1 MTNNELRTL
10 AEFSRKGEIAEMERI
25 VAEANNRV
33 DFHDYELN
41 SLVSQLIRAQHY
53 GVLDHFVK
61 KGLISTDLYDYDRF
75 STSVINTLF
84 KPQIAS
90 EVQLEAHL
98 IWMKGY
104 LAQIDD
110 INEEVGGITL
120 LEYALQE
127 NVVIPFLKLIFE
139 AGADLQRMDQ
149 YGQTLLFKVCSLRM
163 QSNERISELVDWLL
177 VEGLDPNIG
186 NVEQK
191 TALHM
196 AVDTLK
202 TDVVIK
208 LLNAGAD
215 PGLKD
220 WHGESSFYYA
230 AVRHFNPDLL
240 VPLLNY
246 GSPDFHSVNK
256 QGENLLNA
264 FLRMMHT
271 DSETNLSVLILLL
284 EHGADLTAASLWY
297 QKEKTGVDW
306 LAEKSVLVVQEIMD
320 KGYLDLSYA
329 DNEGNTLLH
338 KICQVNLNYD
348 ENRARDLYK
357 KVKYLVGE
365 GIDPQLENIMDKKA
379 VDYAMEDNIKVKTVE
394 WLLKQ

>member
-1 MTNNELRTL
+1 MTNNELKRLT
-10 AEFSRKGEIAEMERI
+10 EFSRKGEIAEMEQI
-25 VAEANNRV
+25 VAAANSRI

-41 SLVSQLIRAQHY
+41 SVVNQLITAQQY
-53 GVLDHFVK
+53 GILDHFVK

-98 IWMKGY
+98 IWMKSY
-104 LAQIDD
+104 LALIDD

-127 NVVIPFLKLIFE
+127 NVAIPFAKLIFE
-139 AGADLQRMDQ
+139 SGADLQRMDQ

-163 QSNERISELVDWLL
+163 QPNERINELVDWLL

-202 TDVVIK
+202 TDIVIR
-208 LLNAGAD
+208 LLDAGAD

-220 WHGESSFYYA
+220 WHGESAFYYA
-230 AVRHFNPDLL
+230 AVRHSNPDLL
-240 VPLLNY
+240 VSLLKY
-246 GSPDFHSVNK
+246 GKPDFHSVNK

-271 DSETNLSVLILLL
+271 DSATNLSVLILLL
-284 EHGADLTAASLWY
+284 EHGADLTAASVWY
-297 QKEKTGVDW
+297 QKEKTGIDW

-320 KGYLDLSYA
+320 KGYLDHNYA

-348 ENRARDLYK
+348 ETRARDLYK
-357 KVKYLVGE
+357 KAKYLVGK

-379 VDYAMEDNIKVKTVE
+379 VDYAMEENIKIKTVE

>member
-1 MTNNELRTL
+1 MTNNELRAL
-10 AEFSRKGEIAEMERI
+10 AETSRKGDIAEMERI
-25 VAEANNRV
+25 LAAANGRIE
-33 DFHDYELN
+33 FYDYELN
-41 SLVSQLIRAQHY
+41 SAVSQFIKLQNY
-53 GVLDHFVK
+53 GVLDKFIE

-75 STSVINTLF
+75 STTVISTLL

-90 EVQLEAHL
+90 EGQFDNYL
-98 IWMKGY
+98 IWLKGY
-104 LAQIDD
+104 LEQLDD

-120 LEYALQE
+120 FEYALQE
-127 NVVIPFLKLIFE
+127 NIAIPMLKVIVG
-139 AGADLQRMDQ
+139 AGADVQRMDQ
-149 YGQTLLFKVCSLRM
+149 YGQTFLFKVCNLRM
-163 QSNERISELVDWLL
+163 QQADRVVELIDWLL
-177 VEGLDPNIG
+177 AEGIDPNIG

-202 TDVVIK
+202 TEVAVK
-208 LLNAGAD
+208 LLDAGAD

-220 WHGESSFYYA
+220 WHGESAFYYA

-240 VPLLNY
+240 ASLLRY
-246 GSPDFHSVNK
+246 GIPDFHSVNK

-284 EHGADLTAASLWY
+284 EQGADLTAASLWY
-297 QKEKTGVDW
+297 QKEKTGIDW
-306 LAEKSVLVVQEIMD
+306 LAEKSVNVLQEVVD

-338 KICQVNLNYD
+338 KVCQVDLNYD
-348 ENRARDLYK
+348 ENKARDLYK
-357 KVKYLVGE
+357 KVRYLVGE
-365 GIDPQLENIMDKKA
+365 GIDPQLENIADKKA
-379 VDYAMEDNIKVKTVE
+379 VDYAMEDNIKVKAVE